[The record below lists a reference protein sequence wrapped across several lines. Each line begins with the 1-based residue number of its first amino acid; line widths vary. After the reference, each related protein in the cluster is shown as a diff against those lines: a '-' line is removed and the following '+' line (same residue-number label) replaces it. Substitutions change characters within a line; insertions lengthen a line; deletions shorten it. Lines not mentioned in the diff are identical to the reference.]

1 MQWWG
6 ACPPEWSGR
15 AAARGGS
22 GLPEGLEKW
31 PEVGCLKLWGRAWR
45 PQELG
50 VGGRGRGARG
60 GARGVTWA
68 LRIRVPRDATA
79 SARLRTDAHFPL
91 FMLLQDSHSFQLCTP
106 GTFHRLCLNQSLL
119 CGLPGGQPCLSG
131 PIAWGWGFRSQNGV
145 PQGFLPALTAL
156 GVKVGARRGVGG
168 AHSRGYPQCLPEVSK
183 MGVGTWTLRA
193 G

>member
-1 MQWWG
+1 M
-6 ACPPEWSGR
+6 
-15 AAARGGS
+15 
-22 GLPEGLEKW
+22 
-31 PEVGCLKLWGRAWR
+31 
-45 PQELG
+45 
-50 VGGRGRGARG
+50 
-60 GARGVTWA
+60 
-68 LRIRVPRDATA
+68 PRNATA
-79 SARLRTDAHFPL
+79 SAPLRTDAHFPL

-131 PIAWGWGFRSQNGV
+131 PIGWGWRLQV
-145 PQGFLPALTAL
+145 PKWGPPRVLPSPDCAL
-156 GVKVGARRGVGG
+156 GAKVGARRGVGG